1 MKQLSFRAKIMI
13 VFITIGILQGGIM
26 GYFAYSH
33 ARSLI
38 FNNKKNEMENMLEK
52 INISVTD
59 KVSYMTQLGQSTAT
73 SQIVRNNIH
82 SGEDYLQV
90 GRSKRNI
97 AEYFSSL
104 VLSFEPLNNI
114 MIIDRSNIL
123 YSTYDYYRLQDFDLV
138 SSKYYEA
145 ASEHGGQPVWLGLQD
160 NLLFLYG
167 GNHRTGKGP
176 YHGGTHYGFFTIR
189 R

>member
-138 SSKYYEA
+138 SSQVLRGGFRA
-145 ASEHGGQPVWLGLQD
+145 RRPAGMAWTSGQPAFFIWRESPDRKRSLPWWNPL
-160 NLLFLYG
+160 
-167 GNHRTGKGP
+167 RI
-176 YHGGTHYGFFTIR
+176 FTIR

>member
-1 MKQLSFRAKIMI
+1 MIEKIWSQGGQGVKQLSFRAKIMI

-52 INISVTD
+52 S
-59 KVSYMTQLGQSTAT
+59 
-73 SQIVRNNIH
+73 NIH

-123 YSTYDYYRLQDFDLV
+123 YSTYD
-138 SSKYYEA
+138 
-145 ASEHGGQPVWLGLQD
+145 
-160 NLLFLYG
+160 
-167 GNHRTGKGP
+167 
-176 YHGGTHYGFFTIR
+176 
-189 R
+189 